1 MMKSLFPTGFAAAM
15 CGLFA
20 AAGLSAATLA
30 DGRRPA
36 ETTSLFSR
44 AASSDAKLL
53 VEELRQLVP
62 SESSSVNAVLRIRQ
76 GKERRD
82 VPLRVIVER
91 GTNSWS
97 TTYEVSAVGEA
108 PAERLVVEKSPSGRS
123 VYRFAKAGK
132 DGKFSALTPVMTDT
146 MSQMLGG
153 SDFAIG
159 ELGLDFINWPE
170 QQLLAPEMRLGQPCL
185 VLESRRSV
193 AQGPA
198 MIRSWIDR
206 QTGGILV
213 AEAYDGKGSLVKEFN
228 LSGSSFKKVNGRYE
242 LEEMTMSSHQRRS
255 ETKLR
260 FELAAG
266 KP

>member
-1 MMKSLFPTGFAAAM
+1 MKLILAIGLMAAVGGWSGA
-15 CGLFA
+15 C
-20 AAGLSAATLA
+20 GLSAATLT
-30 DGRRPA
+30 DGRRA
-36 ETTSLFSR
+36 SETTSLFSR
-44 AASSDAKLL
+44 AASSDAMLL

-62 SESSSVNAVLRIRQ
+62 SESSTVSAVLRIRQ

-91 GTNSWS
+91 STNTWS
-97 TTYEVSAVGEA
+97 TTYEVSAVAGS
-108 PAERLVVEKSPSGRS
+108 PAERLVVERSPSGRS
-123 VYRFAKAGK
+123 AYRFAKAGS
-132 DGKFSALTPVMTDT
+132 DGKFPDMLPLASDP

-153 SDFAIG
+153 SDFAVG

-185 VLESRRSV
+185 VLESRRPV
-193 AQGPA
+193 AQGSA

-213 AEAYDGKGSLVKEFN
+213 AEAYDTKGALLKEFN

-260 FELAAG
+260 FELAAD